1 MASVRPRAL
10 LVVVRAFPMHMHAL
24 PLLHARGHGRKP
36 RGEALNGASAP
47 PTGDSAVPWTTVL
60 VNAHVA
66 LPMLPLGKLAPSY
79 GVDGGAVGVALDDVT
94 ALFRDG

>member
-1 MASVRPRAL
+1 VPL
-10 LVVVRAFPMHMHAL
+10 LRRHGTAL
-24 PLLHARGHGRKP
+24 PR
-36 RGEALNGASAP
+36 
-47 PTGDSAVPWTTVL
+47 TTVL